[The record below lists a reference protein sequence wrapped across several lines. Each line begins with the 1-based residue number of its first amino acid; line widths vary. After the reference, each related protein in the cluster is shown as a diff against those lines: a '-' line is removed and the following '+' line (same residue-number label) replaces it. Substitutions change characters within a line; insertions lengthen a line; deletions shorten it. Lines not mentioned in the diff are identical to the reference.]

1 MSLECF
7 AEIAVTLQS
16 QQQIESLTA
25 DFEHAGQHGPF
36 HAVETIAV
44 LSGCSHIR
52 LELID
57 KRIELLG
64 KRLWTWCF
72 CASLFTVFKI
82 SPSRGSQ
89 VLIEVLGGE
98 FDGVLGCDYFI
109 GATNTRRRRA
119 FKTLSCESE
128 TAFSMMP

>member
-52 LELID
+52 LELIA

-64 KRLWTWCF
+64 N
-72 CASLFTVFKI
+72 LFGDDLL
-82 SPSRGSQ
+82 SRFDDFHGS
-89 VLIEVLGGE
+89 
-98 FDGVLGCDYFI
+98 
-109 GATNTRRRRA
+109 
-119 FKTLSCESE
+119 
-128 TAFSMMP
+128 